1 METSVEEISQVKR
14 RINVE
19 IEAEE
24 VTKKLDQAYKE
35 FSKKVKVRGFRP
47 GKAPRK
53 VLEQYYG
60 KQIVDDV
67 KGDLIKESFSKVME
81 DTKLFPIGSP
91 SIEDEVITPGENFKY
106 TILME
111 VQPDFELKHYMG
123 ISVEKE
129 ILNISED
136 DVDKRLEEIKEAH
149 AKLTSINEDRQI
161 KKGDYV
167 IIDYVGF
174 WKDRPLKGINAK
186 DFMIHVGS
194 QNHYPELES
203 GIVGLKKDERKDLT
217 IDFNEDFGDRRLAG
231 KSVTFRIHVQ
241 DIRKKDLPELN
252 DDFARSLGKD
262 FKSLTDLR
270 KRVKED
276 ITLQEER
283 KTDRELKS
291 RLLKKITAMVDFELP
306 QVMVENEI
314 ERSIATIKQN
324 LVRTGTKFESSG
336 ISEEKIRQDLR
347 TSAEESVKEKL
358 VLGKI
363 ADMEDIR
370 VEESDIRDG
379 FHDLAAR
386 TGNDPAMLQQYYEKN
401 NLMDSFGNQLLV
413 EKILNHLVQGAKISE
428 VQEISEKSQKDRKER

>member
-1 METSVEEISQVKR
+1 METSIEETSQVKR
-14 RINVE
+14 RISVE
-19 IEAEE
+19 IQAEE

-35 FSKKVKVRGFRP
+35 FSKRVKVKGFRP

-60 KQIVDDV
+60 KQIVNDV
-67 KGDLIKESFSKVME
+67 KSDIIKESFSKVIE
-81 DTKLFPIGSP
+81 ETKLFPLGSP
-91 SIEDEVITPGENFKY
+91 SIEDEVIRPGENFKY

-111 VQPDFELKHYMG
+111 VKPDFELKDYMG

-149 AKLTSINEDRQI
+149 AKLISIDEPRGVEE
-161 KKGDYV
+161 GDYV
-167 IIDYVGF
+167 IIDYDCV
-174 WKDRPLKGINAK
+174 WKDKPLKGINGK
-186 DFMIHVGS
+186 DFMIHAGS
-194 QNHYPELES
+194 KTFYPDVES

-241 DIRKKDLPELN
+241 DIKRKDLPEL
-252 DDFARSLGKD
+252 DDNFSRDLGTD

-276 ITLQEER
+276 IILQEER
-283 KTDRELKS
+283 KIDRELKD
-291 RLLKKITAMVDFELP
+291 RLLKNIAATVDFELP

-324 LVRTGTKFESSG
+324 LLRTGTKFESTG
-336 ISEEKIRQDLR
+336 ISEEKMRQDVR
-347 TSAEESVKEKL
+347 AAAEEKVKEEL
-358 VLGKI
+358 VLGKM
-363 ADMEDIR
+363 ADMEDIK
-370 VEESDIRDG
+370 VEDRDIKEG
-379 FHDLAAR
+379 FHELAAQ
-386 TGNDPAMLQQYYEKN
+386 TGNDPAVLQQYYEKN
-401 NLMDSFGNQLLV
+401 NLMDSFGNHLLV
-413 EKILNHLVQGAKISE
+413 EKVLNHLVQGAKINE
-428 VQEISEKSQKDRKER
+428 VKEISQNGLKDRKGK

>member
-1 METSVEEISQVKR
+1 MKTSIEEISQVKR

-24 VTKKLDQAYKE
+24 VDKKLDQAYRE
-35 FSKKVKVRGFRP
+35 FSKRVKVKGFRP

-53 VLEQYYG
+53 VVEQYYG
-60 KQIVDDV
+60 KQIVNDV
-67 KGDLIKESFSKVME
+67 KSDLLKDSFSKVIE
-81 DTKLFPIGSP
+81 ETKLFPLGSP
-91 SIEDEVITPGENFKY
+91 SIEDGAITPGENLKY
-106 TILME
+106 SILME
-111 VQPDFELKHYMG
+111 VQPDFELKDYMG
-123 ISVEKE
+123 IPVEKE

-136 DVDKRLEEIKEAH
+136 DVDKKLEAIKEAH
-149 AKLTSINEDRQI
+149 AKLISINEDRPI
-161 KKGDYV
+161 KQGDYV

-174 WKDRPLKGINAK
+174 WKDRPLKGIKGK

-194 QNHYPELES
+194 KNFYPDLES

-231 KSVTFRIHVQ
+231 KGVTFRIHVQ
-241 DIRKKDLPELN
+241 DIKKKDLPELN
-252 DDFARSLGKD
+252 DDFARSLGND

-270 KRVKED
+270 ERVKED

-283 KTDRELKS
+283 KLDRELKS
-291 RLLKKITAMVDFELP
+291 RLLKKITATVDFELP
-306 QVMVENEI
+306 EVMVEDEI
-314 ERSIATIKQN
+314 ERSMATIKQN
-324 LVRTGTKFESSG
+324 VLRAGARFESSG
-336 ISEEKIRQDLR
+336 ISEEKMRQELR
-347 TSAEESVKEKL
+347 TAAEERVREKV

-379 FHDLAAR
+379 FHELAAQ
-386 TGNDPAMLQQYYEKN
+386 TGNNPAMLQQYYEEN
-401 NLMDSFGNQLLV
+401 NLMDSFRNQLLV

-428 VQEISEKSQKDRKER
+428 VNEISEKSQEDRKER